1 MKVDIKNE
9 GISSAIEMNLEK
21 AKPERN
27 EGLQKKKTYKKTNS
41 AEGNKY

>member
-9 GISSAIEMNLEK
+9 EISSAIAVNLEK

>member
-9 GISSAIEMNLEK
+9 EISSAIEVNLEK

-27 EGLQKKKTYKKTNS
+27 EGL
-41 AEGNKY
+41 